1 MAKRNNGMGTLRKR
15 KDGRWE
21 GRFNA
26 GVDEN
31 GKKQVKYILAKTKT
45 ECNEKLKKAIKEYE
59 EAQLILYS
67 SSYLFTE
74 SANQYTMD
82 NNLTLFTNAI
92 STMAGESESISIP
105 TKSMASTYATVPTA
119 SAVRYGILLMGIL
132 PIGLLA
138 AGIIIWARR
147 RKR

>member
-45 ECNEKLKKAIKEYE
+45 ECNEKLEKA
-59 EAQLILYS
+59 
-67 SSYLFTE
+67 
-74 SANQYTMD
+74 
-82 NNLTLFTNAI
+82 
-92 STMAGESESISIP
+92 G
-105 TKSMASTYATVPTA
+105 
-119 SAVRYGILLMGIL
+119 
-132 PIGLLA
+132 
-138 AGIIIWARR
+138 
-147 RKR
+147 

>member
-45 ECNEKLKKAIKEYE
+45 ECNEKLY
-59 EAQLILYS
+59 
-67 SSYLFTE
+67 F
-74 SANQYTMD
+74 
-82 NNLTLFTNAI
+82 
-92 STMAGESESISIP
+92 G
-105 TKSMASTYATVPTA
+105 
-119 SAVRYGILLMGIL
+119 
-132 PIGLLA
+132 
-138 AGIIIWARR
+138 
-147 RKR
+147 

>member
-45 ECNEKLKKAIKEYE
+45 ECNKNWRK
-59 EAQLILYS
+59 QL
-67 SSYLFTE
+67 
-74 SANQYTMD
+74 
-82 NNLTLFTNAI
+82 
-92 STMAGESESISIP
+92 
-105 TKSMASTYATVPTA
+105 KSMKKH
-119 SAVRYGILLMGIL
+119 R
-132 PIGLLA
+132 
-138 AGIIIWARR
+138 
-147 RKR
+147 